1 MGIKPNKPKK
11 PILMEHLGTIEQL
24 RCAGVVAAVTL
35 SRSAF
40 PNRLENDIVR
50 FKYWQL
56 WDKRAY
62 PSKATSSMSAAEKL
76 KWDCEALLECALKP
90 LVEINPKTGKPYT
103 ISLVGKTK
111 SYFKMGVLEF
121 LESHRSSGLEEY
133 AVLIQKIAR
142 GFITRNRINGSQ
154 NSRKNGIYIIQ
165 RWWRNMLAK
174 NRALKKAEEMRNK
187 QEKLAAKRQQER
199 EEREWR
205 EKIERETRENE
216 ASADREYKKY
226 DNRLD
231 ELDE

>member
-1 MGIKPNKPKK
+1 MG
-11 PILMEHLGTIEQL
+11 
-24 RCAGVVAAVTL
+24 
-35 SRSAF
+35 
-40 PNRLENDIVR
+40 
-50 FKYWQL
+50 
-56 WDKRAY
+56 
-62 PSKATSSMSAAEKL
+62 
-76 KWDCEALLECALKP
+76 
-90 LVEINPKTGKPYT
+90 GKPFT
-103 ISLVGKTK
+103 IALVGKTR

-231 ELDE
+231 ELDEQLRDAGARHRERCEDLNDRLSQAREEASF